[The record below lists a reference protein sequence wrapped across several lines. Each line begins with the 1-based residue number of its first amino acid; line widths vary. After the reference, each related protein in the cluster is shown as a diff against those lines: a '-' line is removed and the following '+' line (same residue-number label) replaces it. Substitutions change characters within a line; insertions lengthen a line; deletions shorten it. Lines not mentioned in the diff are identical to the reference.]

1 MSPQFLKAMIAET
14 TPIQKNCEQGADGT
28 SFEEKAFVNALFRV
42 EFYQRKPNHT
52 CVMELKLSPPM
63 D

>member
-1 MSPQFLKAMIAET
+1 MIAET
-14 TPIQKNCEQGADGT
+14 TPIQKNGEQAADGI
-28 SFEEKAFVNALFRV
+28 SFEQKAFVNALFRV